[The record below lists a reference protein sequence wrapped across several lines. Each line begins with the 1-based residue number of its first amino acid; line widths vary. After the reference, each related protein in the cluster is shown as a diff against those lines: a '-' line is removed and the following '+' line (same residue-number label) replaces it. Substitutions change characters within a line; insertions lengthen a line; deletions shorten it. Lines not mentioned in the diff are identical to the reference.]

1 MLHFQGTSLKNLH
14 YTSVINGAFTSSRKA
29 ETKTIATRYKRSSDC
44 ASGCG
49 RSEVP
54 NLKPVR
60 DGIDSLR
67 IGLVAEELWEGGCTK
82 KITNARFDVENIVP
96 TKESQVWRQRTY
108 WIVISQPLLPIANGS
123 PTSLSLPSWE
133 KSNMSRKGNCLDNA
147 VAENFFGHFKEEFL
161 RQRTFTNLGQFRSE
175 LETYIRWFNNDQ
187 IRLKLKGLIPVDYQV
202 QRLANIAPTS
212 N

>member
-1 MLHFQGTSLKNLH
+1 MSQ
-14 YTSVINGAFTSSRKA
+14 RKA
-29 ETKTIATRYKRSSDC
+29 ETKTVATRNKRSSDC
-44 ASGCG
+44 ASGYG

-67 IGLVAEELWEGGCTK
+67 IGLAAEELWEGGCTK

-96 TKESQVWRQRTY
+96 TKESQVWRQRT
-108 WIVISQPLLPIANGS
+108 
-123 PTSLSLPSWE
+123 
-133 KSNMSRKGNCLDNA
+133 
-147 VAENFFGHFKEEFL
+147 
-161 RQRTFTNLGQFRSE
+161 FTNLGQFRSE
-175 LETYIRWFNNDQ
+175 LATYIRWFNNDR
-187 IRLKLKGLIPVDYQV
+187 IRLKLKGLSPVDYQV